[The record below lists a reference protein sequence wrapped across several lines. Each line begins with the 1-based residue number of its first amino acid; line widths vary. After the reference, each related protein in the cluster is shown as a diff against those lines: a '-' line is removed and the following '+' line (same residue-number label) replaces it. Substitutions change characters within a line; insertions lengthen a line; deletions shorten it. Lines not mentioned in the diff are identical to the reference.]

1 MMDMQ
6 VRKVRKPPACTQ
18 CRKRK
23 IGCDRAK
30 PICGN
35 CVKYNKPDCFY
46 PDGPGKMVAVPS
58 ASGMSTH
65 GNGQGSNHFSQGNG
79 VNQKN
84 VMIQTQYPIMQTSIE
99 ASNFSFNPSVDTAMQ
114 WTKATSYQN
123 NNTNNNTAP
132 RQNSSTVS
140 SNVHGNTIVRSDS
153 PDVPSM
159 DQIREYNTRL
169 QLVNAQSFDY
179 TDNPYSFNVGI
190 NQDSAVFD
198 LMTSPFTQEE
208 VLIKEIDFLKN
219 KLLDLQSLQLKSL
232 KEKSNLN
239 ADNTT
244 ANKINKTGENSKKGK
259 VDGKRAGF
267 DHQTSR
273 TSQSSQ
279 KYFTA
284 LTITDV
290 QSLVQVKPLKDTPNY
305 LFTKNFIIFRD
316 HYLFKFYNILHD
328 ICHINQFKVSPPN
341 NKNHQQYME
350 VCKVNFPPKAII
362 IETLNSESLN
372 NLNIEEF
379 LPIFDKTLLLEFV
392 HNSFPNG
399 DTCPS
404 FSTVD
409 LPLSQ
414 LTKLGELTVLLLLLN
429 DSMTLFNKQAIN
441 NHVSALMNN
450 LRLIRSQITLIN
462 LEYYDQET
470 IKFIAITKFYESL
483 YMHDD
488 HKSSLDEDLSCL
500 LSFQIKDFK
509 LFHFLKKM
517 YYSRHSLLG
526 QSSFMVPA
534 AENLSPIPASIDT
547 NDIPL
552 IANDLK
558 LLETQAKLINILQ
571 DVPFYLPVNLT
582 KIESLLETLTMGV
595 SNTVDLYFHD
605 NEVRKEWKDTLNF
618 INTIVYTNFF
628 LFVQNESSL
637 SMAVQHSSNNNKTS
651 NSERCAKDLMKIIS
665 NMHIFYSVTFNFIF
679 PIKSIKSFSSG
690 NNRFHSNGKEF
701 LFANHFIEILQNFIA
716 ITFAIFQRCEVILYD
731 EFYKNLSNE
740 EINVQLLLIHDK
752 ILEILKKIEII
763 VSFLRDEMNSNGNF
777 KSIKGFNKVLN
788 LIKYMLRFSKKK
800 QNFARNSDNN
810 NVTDYTQSAKNKNVL
825 LKFPVSELN
834 RIYLKFKEISDFLM
848 EREVFQRSIII
859 DKDLESDNLG
869 ITTANFNDF
878 YDAFYN

>member
-84 VMIQTQYPIMQTSIE
+84 VMIQTQYPIVQTSIE

-114 WTKATSYQN
+114 WTKAASYQN

-132 RQNSSTVS
+132 RQNSSSVS

-169 QLVNAQSFDY
+169 QLVNAQSFDC

-279 KYFTA
+279 KYFTT

-350 VCKVNFPPKAII
+350 ICKVNFPPKAII

-409 LPLSQ
+409 LP
-414 LTKLGELTVLLLLLN
+414 
-429 DSMTLFNKQAIN
+429 
-441 NHVSALMNN
+441 
-450 LRLIRSQITLIN
+450 
-462 LEYYDQET
+462 
-470 IKFIAITKFYESL
+470 
-483 YMHDD
+483 
-488 HKSSLDEDLSCL
+488 
-500 LSFQIKDFK
+500 
-509 LFHFLKKM
+509 
-517 YYSRHSLLG
+517 
-526 QSSFMVPA
+526 
-534 AENLSPIPASIDT
+534 
-547 NDIPL
+547 
-552 IANDLK
+552 
-558 LLETQAKLINILQ
+558 
-571 DVPFYLPVNLT
+571 
-582 KIESLLETLTMGV
+582 
-595 SNTVDLYFHD
+595 
-605 NEVRKEWKDTLNF
+605 
-618 INTIVYTNFF
+618 
-628 LFVQNESSL
+628 
-637 SMAVQHSSNNNKTS
+637 
-651 NSERCAKDLMKIIS
+651 
-665 NMHIFYSVTFNFIF
+665 
-679 PIKSIKSFSSG
+679 
-690 NNRFHSNGKEF
+690 
-701 LFANHFIEILQNFIA
+701 
-716 ITFAIFQRCEVILYD
+716 
-731 EFYKNLSNE
+731 
-740 EINVQLLLIHDK
+740 
-752 ILEILKKIEII
+752 
-763 VSFLRDEMNSNGNF
+763 
-777 KSIKGFNKVLN
+777 
-788 LIKYMLRFSKKK
+788 
-800 QNFARNSDNN
+800 
-810 NVTDYTQSAKNKNVL
+810 
-825 LKFPVSELN
+825 
-834 RIYLKFKEISDFLM
+834 
-848 EREVFQRSIII
+848 
-859 DKDLESDNLG
+859 
-869 ITTANFNDF
+869 
-878 YDAFYN
+878 

>member
-1 MMDMQ
+1 MQ

-65 GNGQGSNHFSQGNG
+65 GNGLGANHFNQGNG

-84 VMIQTQYPIMQTSIE
+84 VMIQTQYPIMQTSME
-99 ASNFSFNPSVDTAMQ
+99 ASSFSFNPSVDTAMQ
-114 WTKATSYQN
+114 WNKAASYQN

-132 RQNSSTVS
+132 RQNSSNINGTA
-140 SNVHGNTIVRSDS
+140 HGNTIVRSDS

-169 QLVNAQSFDY
+169 QLVNAQGFDY
-179 TDNPYSFNVGI
+179 TGHTYSYNIGM

-208 VLIKEIDFLKN
+208 VLVKEIDFLKN
-219 KLLDLQSLQLKSL
+219 KLVDLQNLQLKSF
-232 KEKSNLN
+232 KERSNSNAGSSTTNKSGKTSDN
-239 ADNTT
+239 AKKS
-244 ANKINKTGENSKKGK
+244 KIG
-259 VDGKRAGF
+259 GKRTEF
-267 DHQTSR
+267 EHPNSEPSTSL
-273 TSQSSQ
+273 Q
-279 KYFTA
+279 KCFTA
-284 LTITDV
+284 LALTDV
-290 QSLVQVKPLKDTPNY
+290 QSLVQVKPLRDTPNY
-305 LFTKNFIIFRD
+305 LFTKNFIILRD

-328 ICHINQFKVSPPN
+328 ICHINQFKINPN
-341 NKNHQQYME
+341 VDNSHQEFTE
-350 VCKVNFPPKAII
+350 VGKVNFPSKAAII
-362 IETLNSESLN
+362 DMLNSEMVG

-379 LPIFDKTLLLEFV
+379 LPILDKTNLLEFV
-392 HNSFPNG
+392 NESFPNG
-399 DTCPS
+399 ESCSS
-404 FSTVD
+404 FTTNN

-414 LTKLGELTVLLLLLN
+414 LTKLGQLTVLLLLLN
-429 DSMTLFNKQAIN
+429 DSITLFNRQAIN
-441 NHVSALMNN
+441 VDVLKLLNN
-450 LRLIRSQITLIN
+450 LRLIRSQITLID
-462 LEYYDQET
+462 LESYDQET

-488 HKSSLDEDLSCL
+488 QKSNLDEDLNCL
-500 LSFQIKDFK
+500 LSFQINDFK

-526 QSSFMVPA
+526 QSSFMVSTT
-534 AENLSPIPASIDT
+534 ENLSPIPSSIDT
-547 NDIPL
+547 NEIPS
-552 IANDLK
+552 IANDLE
-558 LLETQAKLINILQ
+558 LLETQTKLINALQ
-571 DVPFYLPVNLT
+571 DIPFYLPVDLAQV
-582 KIESLLETLTMGV
+582 ESLLETLTTGV
-595 SNTVDLYFHD
+595 SKLLGSYEND
-605 NEVRKEWKDTLNF
+605 NEVGREWKDTLNF
-618 INTIVYTNFF
+618 FNTIAYTNFF
-628 LFVQNESSL
+628 FFIQNESSL
-637 SMAVQHSSNNNKTS
+637 SMGVQHSLHNDKASSSGK
-651 NSERCAKDLMKIIS
+651 CAKNLMKIIS
-665 NMHIFYSVTFNFIF
+665 TMRIFYSVSFNFIF
-679 PIKSIKSFSSG
+679 PIKSIRSFSSIENHFNSSG
-690 NNRFHSNGKEF
+690 NEF
-701 LFANHFIEILQNFIA
+701 LFTHQFIQILQNFIM

-752 ILEILKKIEII
+752 ILEILKKLEII
-763 VSFLRDEMNSNGNF
+763 ISFLRNEMNNNDNF
-777 KSIKGFNKVLN
+777 QPNKSFNKALN
-788 LIKYMLRFSKKK
+788 LVKYMLRFSKKK

-810 NVTDYTQSAKNKNVL
+810 NATDYSQSVKNKNVL

-834 RIYLKFKEISDFLM
+834 KIYLKFKEISDFLM
-848 EREVFQRSIII
+848 EREIFQKNIII
-859 DKDLESDNLG
+859 DKELESDNLG